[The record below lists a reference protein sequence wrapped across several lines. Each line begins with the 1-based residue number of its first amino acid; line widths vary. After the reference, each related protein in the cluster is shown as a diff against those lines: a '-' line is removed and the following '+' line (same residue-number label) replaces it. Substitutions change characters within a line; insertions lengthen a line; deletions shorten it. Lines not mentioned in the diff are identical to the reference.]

1 MKVFITGATGFVGS
15 AIVKELIAAGHQ
27 VLGLARSEASAA
39 KLIAAGAEVHRGD
52 LEDLNSLQSGAAA
65 ADGVIHTG
73 FIHDFSR
80 FAEVCEVD
88 KLAINTIGKVLAGT
102 DKPFLVTSG
111 TALVNPGAWAT
122 EEMNP
127 PFNPA
132 WPRASEQAADDVM
145 ELGVHTSVVRLAPSV
160 HGEGDLQGF
169 VPLLIK
175 LALEKGVSAYIA
187 EGNNRWNAVHRLD
200 AAHLYRLALEH
211 PGPGTRYHA
220 VAEDSIPFKL
230 IAEAI
235 GRSLNIPVISVP
247 AEQAEQHFSWFTGF
261 ASVDCPI
268 SSKLTSERLNW
279 KPTQPTLLE
288 DIANGVYGA
297 SEQNAHE
304 VLQ

>member
-15 AIVKELIAAGHQ
+15 AVVKELIAAGHQ

-52 LEDLNSLQSGAAA
+52 LEDLSSLQSGAAA

-88 KLAINTIGKVLAGT
+88 KLAIETIGKVLEGT

-111 TALVNPGAWAT
+111 SALVRPGTLAT
-122 EEMNP
+122 EDMES

-132 WPRASEQAADDVM
+132 WPRASEQAADAATA
-145 ELGVHTSVVRLAPSV
+145 LGVRTSVVRLSPSV

-169 VPLLIK
+169 VPLLIQ
-175 LALEKGVSAYIA
+175 LAREKGVSAYIG

-211 PGPGTRYHA
+211 PGPGARYHA
-220 VAEDSIPFKL
+220 VAEESIPFKS

-235 GRSLNIPVISVP
+235 GKSLNIPVVSVP
-247 AEQAEQHFSWFTGF
+247 AEEAEQHFNWFTGF
-261 ASVDCPI
+261 ASADCPA
-268 SSKLTSERLNW
+268 SSKLTIERLNW
-279 KPTQPTLLE
+279 KPTQHTLLE
-288 DIANGVYGA
+288 DIANGVYGVPR
-297 SEQNAHE
+297 N
-304 VLQ
+304 